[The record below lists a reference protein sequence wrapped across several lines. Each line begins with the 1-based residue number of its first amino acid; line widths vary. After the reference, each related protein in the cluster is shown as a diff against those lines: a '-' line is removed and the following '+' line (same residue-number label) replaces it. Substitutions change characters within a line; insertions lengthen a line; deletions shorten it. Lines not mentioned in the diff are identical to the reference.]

1 MSHVDVLRVER
12 PCPAGISLMDGAG
25 YGTCTT
31 TLDAGYC
38 LYCWFAPQERG
49 FCIEHPT
56 SALKCCRSC
65 ETAGGGS
72 RRATPRRSSWP
83 GTTPCTRAG
92 KHMNEV
98 RHVPLAPCP
107 ASLPPADVDLLVAAA
122 SSQRLPLSQRLP
134 RHLHRGAFN
143 GPTTKLL
150 CINPTCRP
158 RIWREGRARRP
169 SSWAGAD
176 L

>member
-1 MSHVDVLRVER
+1 MFREQLEKMSHVDVLRVEQ

-56 SALKCCRSC
+56 SALKFCRSC
-65 ETAGGGS
+65 ETVGGGS
-72 RRATPRRSSWP
+72 RRVTPRRSSWP
-83 GTTPCTRAG
+83 GTTPSTRVG

-98 RHVPLAPCP
+98 RQMWSHGVSWQPGAQRVQRCNGH
-107 ASLPPADVDLLVAAA
+107 LVLGTHAL
-122 SSQRLPLSQRLP
+122 RRRVTPD
-134 RHLHRGAFN
+134 
-143 GPTTKLL
+143 
-150 CINPTCRP
+150 
-158 RIWREGRARRP
+158 GRQARAVQRRP
-169 SSWAGAD
+169 SFPASER
-176 L
+176 